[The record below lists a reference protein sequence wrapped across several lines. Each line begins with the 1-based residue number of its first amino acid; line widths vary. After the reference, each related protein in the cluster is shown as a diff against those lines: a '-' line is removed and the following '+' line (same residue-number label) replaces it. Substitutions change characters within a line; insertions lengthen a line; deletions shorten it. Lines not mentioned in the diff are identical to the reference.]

1 MEQNNTPSPTPKPS
15 EPTPED
21 ATEASDEQRELQ
33 DKLDHQ
39 NDDPEAPAG
48 WQTRNEIPDEN

>member
-1 MEQNNTPSPTPKPS
+1 MEQNNTPSPTP

-21 ATEASDEQRELQ
+21 ATKASDEQRELQ